1 LAAGF
6 FAAFFAGF
14 LVADFLAAG
23 FFAGMVDAPV
33 LSRVAIDRLR
43 RKGNAMQPRGR
54 GRIGRHS
61 DVLMTS
67 TSVPHRRG
75 SIPGRTARSLD
86 VIVPVD
92 AGETEPE
99 IRSEP
104 DRPIHPQDGVR
115 PYSIRI
121 ARR

>member
-14 LVADFLAAG
+14 VAADFLAAG
-23 FFAGMVDAPV
+23 FLAGMVDAPV
-33 LSRVAIDRLR
+33 ASCVAIDRLR
-43 RKGNAMQPRGR
+43 RKGNAMQPRSR

-67 TSVPHRRG
+67 TCAPPCRG
-75 SIPGRTARSLD
+75 SLPGRTTRSQD
-86 VIVPVD
+86 VIVSVT
-92 AGETEPE
+92 AGKTEPD

-104 DRPIHPQDGVR
+104 DRSIHPQDGVR